1 LISREDLIVQSI
13 QSFVTSEL
21 RGLGYTPQRV
31 ELLDGFDA
39 GLFEER
45 YGETGLDRTYV
56 AIAFQFDDGGT
67 QAELGSSLK
76 AYLHT
81 IDFLIFGHTAT
92 WGRNVAHVIKSILNV
107 ERGALALYDYNVP
120 NDPRPVLD
128 YLPIEEIS
136 TEREH
141 TYDPRPWQQFVWST
155 RLRIW
160 DEVLATA

>member
-81 IDFLIFGHTAT
+81 IDRGSSLF
-92 WGRNVAHVIKSILNV
+92 
-107 ERGALALYDYNVP
+107 GALGCGSGMRSW
-120 NDPRPVLD
+120 PRPDGL
-128 YLPIEEIS
+128 
-136 TEREH
+136 H
-141 TYDPRPWQQFVWST
+141 RPHHRPVQAASP
-155 RLRIW
+155 
-160 DEVLATA
+160 